1 MQQKIE
7 GWGSHLP
14 VGLCGMFLVP
24 HLLGLENRFIHR
36 KRQKPSQ
43 QYRQLFYQ
51 DAFDIELHQEVRPP
65 STARLKQLFECTTF
79 FLEIGRAWP
88 TSHWS

>member
-7 GWGSHLP
+7 GWESHLP
-14 VGLCGMFLVP
+14 VGPCGMFLVP

-43 QYRQLFYQ
+43 QY
-51 DAFDIELHQEVRPP
+51 AFLPGCFRH
-65 STARLKQLFECTTF
+65 
-79 FLEIGRAWP
+79 
-88 TSHWS
+88 